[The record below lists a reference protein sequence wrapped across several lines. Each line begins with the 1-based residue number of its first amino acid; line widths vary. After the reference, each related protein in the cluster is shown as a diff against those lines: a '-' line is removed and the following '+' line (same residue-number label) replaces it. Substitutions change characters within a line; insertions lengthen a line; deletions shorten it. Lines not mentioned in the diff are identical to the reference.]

1 MLPLFLYKNFGECY
15 LYLMIHLIKGQV
27 NKIILTLSEKATLTS
42 PNYLFYFKS
51 RNTNETV
58 AFVILNN
65 ADLSAYKERFNA
77 FNITVNSYF
86 ANKLPGEWTY
96 NIYEQTSTSN
106 LIPSQATSMLE
117 SGQATLNDT
126 SQFSFTTYSNQTN
139 TYKVRDI

>member
-1 MLPLFLYKNFGECY
+1 
-15 LYLMIHLIKGQV
+15 MIHLIKGQV

-42 PNYLFYFKS
+42 PNWLFYFKS

-58 AFVILNN
+58 AFVILNS
-65 ADLSAYKERFNA
+65 ADLSTYQERFNA
-77 FNITVNSYF
+77 FNITVSSYF
-86 ANKLPGEWTY
+86 ATKLPGEWSY
-96 NIYEQTSTSN
+96 QIYEQTSTSN
-106 LIPSQATSMLE
+106 LIPSQATSMVE

>member
-1 MLPLFLYKNFGECY
+1 
-15 LYLMIHLIKGQV
+15 MIHLIKGQV

-58 AFVILNN
+58 AFVILNS
-65 ADLSAYKERFNA
+65 ADLSTYQERFNA

-86 ANKLPGEWTY
+86 TGKLPGEWSY
-96 NIYEQTSTSN
+96 QIYEQVSSSN
-106 LIPSQATSMLE
+106 LIPSQATSMVE

>member
-1 MLPLFLYKNFGECY
+1 
-15 LYLMIHLIKGQV
+15 MIHLIKGQV

-42 PNYLFYFKS
+42 PNWLFYFKS

-65 ADLSAYKERFNA
+65 ADLSTYQERFNA
-77 FNITVNSYF
+77 FNITVSSYF
-86 ANKLPGEWTY
+86 ANKLPGEWSY
-96 NIYEQTSTSN
+96 QIYEQTSTSN
-106 LIPSQATSMLE
+106 LIPSQATSMVE

>member
-1 MLPLFLYKNFGECY
+1 
-15 LYLMIHLIKGQV
+15 MIHLIKGQV

-126 SQFSFTTYSNQTN
+126 SQFSFITYSNQTN

>member
-1 MLPLFLYKNFGECY
+1 
-15 LYLMIHLIKGQV
+15 MIHLIKGQV

-65 ADLSAYKERFNA
+65 ADLSTYPERFNA
-77 FNITVNSYF
+77 FNITVSSYF
-86 ANKLPGEWTY
+86 ATKLPGEWSY
-96 NIYEQTSTSN
+96 QIYEQTSTSN

>member
-1 MLPLFLYKNFGECY
+1 MLPLFLYKKFWECY

-42 PNYLFYFKS
+42 PNWLFYFKS

-58 AFVILNN
+58 AFVILNS
-65 ADLSAYKERFNA
+65 ADLSTYQARFNA

-86 ANKLPGEWTY
+86 ANKLPGEWSY
-96 NIYEQTSTSN
+96 QIYEQVSSSN
-106 LIPSQATSMLE
+106 LIPSQATSMVE

>member
-1 MLPLFLYKNFGECY
+1 M
-15 LYLMIHLIKGQV
+15 MIHLIKGQV

-42 PNYLFYFKS
+42 PNWLFYFKS

-65 ADLSAYKERFNA
+65 ADLSTYQERYNA
-77 FNITVNSYF
+77 FNITVSSYF
-86 ANKLPGEWTY
+86 ANKLPGEWSY
-96 NIYEQTSTSN
+96 QIYEQTSTSN
-106 LIPSQATSMLE
+106 LIPSNATSMVE

>member
-1 MLPLFLYKNFGECY
+1 
-15 LYLMIHLIKGQV
+15 MIHLIKGQV

-77 FNITVNSYF
+77 FNITVSSYF
-86 ANKLPGEWTY
+86 ATKLPGEWTY
-96 NIYEQTSTSN
+96 QIYEQTSSSN
-106 LIPSQATSMLE
+106 LIPSQATSLLE
-117 SGQATLNDT
+117 SGQASLSDT

>member
-1 MLPLFLYKNFGECY
+1 
-15 LYLMIHLIKGQV
+15 MIHLIKGQV

-42 PNYLFYFKS
+42 PNWLFYFKS

-58 AFVILNN
+58 AFVILN
-65 ADLSAYKERFNA
+65 
-77 FNITVNSYF
+77 ITVSSYF
-86 ANKLPGEWTY
+86 ANKLPGEWSY
-96 NIYEQTSTSN
+96 QIYEQVSSSN
-106 LIPSQATSMLE
+106 LIPSQATSMVE

>member
-1 MLPLFLYKNFGECY
+1 
-15 LYLMIHLIKGQV
+15 MIHLIKGQV

-42 PNYLFYFKS
+42 PNWLFYFKS

-65 ADLSAYKERFNA
+65 ADLSAYQERFNA
-77 FNITVNSYF
+77 FNITVSSYF
-86 ANKLPGEWTY
+86 ANKLPGEWSY
-96 NIYEQTSTSN
+96 QIYEQTSSSN
-106 LIPSQATSMLE
+106 LIPSQATSMVE

>member
-1 MLPLFLYKNFGECY
+1 
-15 LYLMIHLIKGQV
+15 MIHLIKGQV

-65 ADLSAYKERFNA
+65 SDLSAYKERFNA
-77 FNITVNSYF
+77 FNITVSSYF
-86 ANKLPGEWTY
+86 ATKLPGEWSY
-96 NIYEQTSTSN
+96 QIYEQTSTSN

-117 SGQATLNDT
+117 SGQASLNDT

>member
-1 MLPLFLYKNFGECY
+1 
-15 LYLMIHLIKGQV
+15 MIHLIKGQV

-42 PNYLFYFKS
+42 PNWLFYFKS

-65 ADLSAYKERFNA
+65 ADLSTYQERYNA
-77 FNITVNSYF
+77 FNITVSSYF
-86 ANKLPGEWTY
+86 ANKLPGEWSY
-96 NIYEQTSTSN
+96 QIYEQTSTSN
-106 LIPSQATSMLE
+106 LIPSNATSMVE

>member
-1 MLPLFLYKNFGECY
+1 
-15 LYLMIHLIKGQV
+15 MIHLIKGQV

-77 FNITVNSYF
+77 FNITVSSYF
-86 ANKLPGEWTY
+86 ANKLPGEWSY
-96 NIYEQTSTSN
+96 QIYEQTSSSN
-106 LIPSQATSMLE
+106 LIPSQATSMVE

>member
-1 MLPLFLYKNFGECY
+1 
-15 LYLMIHLIKGQV
+15 MIHLIKGQV

-42 PNYLFYFKS
+42 PNWLFYFKS

-77 FNITVNSYF
+77 FNITVSSYF
-86 ANKLPGEWTY
+86 ATKLPGEWSY
-96 NIYEQTSTSN
+96 QIYEQTSTSN
-106 LIPSQATSMLE
+106 LIPSQATSMVE

>member
-1 MLPLFLYKNFGECY
+1 
-15 LYLMIHLIKGQV
+15 MIHLIKGQV

-42 PNYLFYFKS
+42 PNWLFYFKS

-58 AFVILNN
+58 AFVILNS
-65 ADLSAYKERFNA
+65 ADLSTYQERFNA
-77 FNITVNSYF
+77 FNITVNSYLTG
-86 ANKLPGEWTY
+86 KLPGEWSY
-96 NIYEQTSTSN
+96 QIYEQTSTSN
-106 LIPSQATSMLE
+106 LIPSQATSMVE

>member
-1 MLPLFLYKNFGECY
+1 
-15 LYLMIHLIKGQV
+15 MIHLIKGQV

-42 PNYLFYFKS
+42 PNWLFYFKS

-65 ADLSAYKERFNA
+65 ADLSTYQERFNA
-77 FNITVNSYF
+77 FNITVSSYF
-86 ANKLPGEWTY
+86 TGKLPGEWSY
-96 NIYEQTSTSN
+96 HIYEQTSTSN

-117 SGQATLNDT
+117 SGQASLNDT

>member
-1 MLPLFLYKNFGECY
+1 
-15 LYLMIHLIKGQV
+15 MIHLIKGQV

-42 PNYLFYFKS
+42 PNWLFYFKS

-58 AFVILNN
+58 AFVILNS
-65 ADLSAYKERFNA
+65 ADLSTYQERFNA

-86 ANKLPGEWTY
+86 MGKLPGEWSY
-96 NIYEQTSTSN
+96 QIYEQVSTSN
-106 LIPSQATSMLE
+106 LIPANATSMVE

>member
-1 MLPLFLYKNFGECY
+1 
-15 LYLMIHLIKGQV
+15 MIHLIKGQV

-58 AFVILNN
+58 AFVILNS
-65 ADLSAYKERFNA
+65 ADLSTYQERFNA
-77 FNITVNSYF
+77 FNITVSSYF
-86 ANKLPGEWTY
+86 ATKLPGEWSY
-96 NIYEQTSTSN
+96 QIYEQVSSSN
-106 LIPSQATSMLE
+106 LIPSQATSMVE

>member
-1 MLPLFLYKNFGECY
+1 
-15 LYLMIHLIKGQV
+15 MIHLIKGQV

>member
-1 MLPLFLYKNFGECY
+1 
-15 LYLMIHLIKGQV
+15 MIHLIKGQV

-42 PNYLFYFKS
+42 PNWLFYFKS

-65 ADLSAYKERFNA
+65 ADLSTYQERFNA

-86 ANKLPGEWTY
+86 TGKLQGEWSY
-96 NIYEQTSTSN
+96 QIYEQVSTSN
-106 LIPSQATSMLE
+106 LIPSQATSMVE

>member
-1 MLPLFLYKNFGECY
+1 
-15 LYLMIHLIKGQV
+15 MIHLIKGQV
-27 NKIILTLSEKATLTS
+27 NKITLTLSEKATLTS

-65 ADLSAYKERFNA
+65 ADLSTYKSRFNA

-96 NIYEQTSTSN
+96 NIYEQISTSN
-106 LIPSQATSMLE
+106 LIPANATSLLE

-126 SQFSFTTYSNQTN
+126 NQFNFTTYSNQTN